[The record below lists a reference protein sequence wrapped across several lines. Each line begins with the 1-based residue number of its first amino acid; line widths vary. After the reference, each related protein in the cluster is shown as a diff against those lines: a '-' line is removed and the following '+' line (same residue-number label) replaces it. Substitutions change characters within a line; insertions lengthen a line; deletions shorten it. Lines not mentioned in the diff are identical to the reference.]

1 MDFAAIGFADHRQ
14 RNWFAGSEPGLG
26 DGMMINIVFSIP
38 APNRKTITRPANQEI
53 GKFAGCCCENHWHST
68 GETKLLLKF
77 TGLVLYKKYNIA
89 SCFS

>member
-26 DGMMINIVFSIP
+26 DGMMINIILSIP
-38 APNRKTITRPANQEI
+38 APDRKTITRAANQEI
-53 GKFAGCCCENHWHST
+53 GKFTGCGCENHWHRAGKS
-68 GETKLLLKF
+68 KLLLEF
-77 TGLVLYKKYNIA
+77 AVLIFYEKNNIT